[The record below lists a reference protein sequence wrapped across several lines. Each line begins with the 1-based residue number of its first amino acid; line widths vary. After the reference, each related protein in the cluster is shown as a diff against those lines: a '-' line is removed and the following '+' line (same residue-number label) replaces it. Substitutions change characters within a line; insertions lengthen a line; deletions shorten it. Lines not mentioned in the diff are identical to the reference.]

1 MGETNKKKVLIVDDE
16 PTVRQL
22 VRRML
27 SKRYA
32 VLEAQDGVEAVDI
45 ARSQGPDIIL
55 MDILMPRMDGL
66 TACYAIKTDQ
76 ATKEI
81 PVVMLT
87 AIIYDLNKKLSED
100 VMGADGYITKPF
112 SSQTLLKTI
121 KQLLLNSKAGHHVQV

>member
-1 MGETNKKKVLIVDDE
+1 MGKTSKKKVLIVDDE

-27 SKRYA
+27 SKYYA
-32 VLEAQDGVEAVDI
+32 MLEAQDGVEAVDM
-45 ARSQGPDIIL
+45 ARSQKPDIIL

-66 TACYAIKTDQ
+66 TACYVIKADQ
-76 ATKEI
+76 TTKEI

-87 AIIYDLNKKLSED
+87 AIGYDLNKQLSEE

-112 SSQTLLKTI
+112 NSRTLLKAI
-121 KQLLLNSKAGHHVQV
+121 RQLLRNSE

>member
-27 SKRYA
+27 SKDYA
-32 VLEAQDGVEAVDI
+32 VLEAQDGREAVYT
-45 ARSQGPDIIL
+45 ARSQQPDIIL

-66 TACYAIKTDQ
+66 TACYVIKTDQ
-76 ATKEI
+76 TTKEI

-87 AIIYDLNKKLSED
+87 ALDYDLNRKLSEN

-112 SSQTLLKTI
+112 SSQLLRGTI
-121 KQLLLNSKAGHHVQV
+121 KQLLRNSK